1 MKCLQTHI
9 DRYQLPHFLWV
20 TFPYLEIGITSYRQT
35 KGSRWYLCYLFAF
48 LHEKRLFFFKS
59 VMEIDTDEIL
69 MINVAFVFFFVP
81 FVSLQS
87 ASLDLIDNDTV
98 PLSSTND
105 PQYG

>member
-1 MKCLQTHI
+1 MKNG
-9 DRYQLPHFLWV
+9 Y
-20 TFPYLEIGITSYRQT
+20 
-35 KGSRWYLCYLFAF
+35 
-48 LHEKRLFFFKS
+48 FFFKS

-69 MINVAFVFFFVP
+69 IINVAFVFLFVP

>member
-1 MKCLQTHI
+1 MI
-9 DRYQLPHFLWV
+9 DFNFPTFCAA
-20 TFPYLEIGITSYRQT
+20 TFPYLEIGITCYWQKLKEVGGTSVI
-35 KGSRWYLCYLFAF
+35 YLPFCMKNGY
-48 LHEKRLFFFKS
+48 FFFKS

-69 MINVAFVFFFVP
+69 IINVAFVFLFVP